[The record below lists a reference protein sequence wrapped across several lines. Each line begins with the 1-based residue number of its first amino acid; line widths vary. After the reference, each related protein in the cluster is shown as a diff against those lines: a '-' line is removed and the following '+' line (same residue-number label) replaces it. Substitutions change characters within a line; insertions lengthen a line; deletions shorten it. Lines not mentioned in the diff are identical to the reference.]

1 MSKKNIWQPG
11 NFDDLI
17 YFLRNGANKFIVLT
31 EVMVD
36 DNENIKHML
45 RKFIKQKS
53 LLYPNVM
60 FLYYAVRKEDLKK
73 NLNIIEKDVS
83 KYPKMYHIYNG
94 KEVFMEISC
103 IDNEDILHKL
113 WSDAEKEF
121 LYESNNIKNSDVESK
136 KSNVVINN
144 TTNDDNFFDEEQ
156 NENNGG
162 NNIGDGANFINNNQQ
177 QVINPITENKKLME
191 KLLLLRNCADEFNQ
205 TFLKDCMQRKKE
217 ESKMSKNKKK
227 NKDK

>member
-31 EVMVD
+31 EVLVN
-36 DNENIKHML
+36 DNDNIKHML

-60 FLYYAVRKEDLKK
+60 FLYYAVRNEDLKK
-73 NLNIIEKDVS
+73 KLNIIEKDVS
-83 KYPKMYHIYNG
+83 KYPKMFHIYNG

-103 IDNEDILHKL
+103 IDSEDILHKL
-113 WSDAEKEF
+113 WGDAEKQF

-136 KSNVVINN
+136 KSSIVVNN
-144 TTNDDNFFDEEQ
+144 TSNEDNFFDEDQ
-156 NENNGG
+156 NEHGENN
-162 NNIGDGANFINNNQQ
+162 NVPNINIVIDNNQQ
-177 QVINPITENKKLME
+177 TQQFINPVTESKKNME
-191 KLLLLRNCADEFNQ
+191 KILLLRYHADDFNK
-205 TFLKDCMQRKKE
+205 TFIKDCLQRKKE
-217 ESKMSKNKKK
+217 ESKMSKHK
-227 NKDK
+227 NKEK